1 MDSRVS
7 KFKEIFFG
15 LDRAYGQF
23 IKEDQREDGK
33 ETGKA
38 FITKKPVVDQLWLDH
53 LDGKYP
59 SFGVIPIT
67 DDSTCRWGCIDVDT
81 YPLDHKALVVKL
93 NTKKLPFIVARSKSG
108 GAHIFV
114 FLKEYAPAKLVL
126 EKMSEIASSIGHG
139 DCEIFPKQAVLDKE
153 RGDVGNFLNLPY
165 HNGNNYSTRYAYDDE
180 GNAMNID
187 KFLEEVEKK
196 SLTIEEFKK
205 LKVTKEKSEFFDAP
219 FCIEAYINENGHVE
233 SGNRDNFLFQYAVYA
248 KKKWPDEFEQKIY
261 EFHHKYFPSPLPP
274 KQIEKIVKQSDKK
287 DWGYKCKD
295 QPMCSF
301 CNKSKCKIRK
311 FGIGEN
317 SVGAELK
324 NMVMFRNGDESIF
337 HLNVGDQ
344 RITLNID
351 ELYDQH
357 RFRKKCAVT
366 VTRMPPMVKREDY
379 DEMINSLLEN
389 TEIVEAEYE
398 LTMEGQ
404 FRNALLKF
412 IRNQGNA
419 ISIDEVL
426 AGSCFIDEEKN
437 EIYFRTDQLIEFLK
451 NKKFTAVTTNQV
463 GVWLRSFGGETK
475 QKKIEGKRGQLVW
488 VLANDKFGKSVKIE
502 EDLLENLDEPEGEV
516 PF

>member
-1 MDSRVS
+1 
-7 KFKEIFFG
+7 
-15 LDRAYGQF
+15 
-23 IKEDQREDGK
+23 
-33 ETGKA
+33 
-38 FITKKPVVDQLWLDH
+38 
-53 LDGKYP
+53 
-59 SFGVIPIT
+59 
-67 DDSTCRWGCIDVDT
+67 
-81 YPLDHKALVVKL
+81 
-93 NTKKLPFIVARSKSG
+93 
-108 GAHIFV
+108 
-114 FLKEYAPAKLVL
+114 
-126 EKMSEIASSIGHG
+126 
-139 DCEIFPKQAVLDKE
+139 
-153 RGDVGNFLNLPY
+153 
-165 HNGNNYSTRYAYDDE
+165 
-180 GNAMNID
+180 
-187 KFLEEVEKK
+187 
-196 SLTIEEFKK
+196 
-205 LKVTKEKSEFFDAP
+205 
-219 FCIEAYINENGHVE
+219 
-233 SGNRDNFLFQYAVYA
+233 
-248 KKKWPDEFEQKIY
+248 
-261 EFHHKYFPSPLPP
+261 
-274 KQIEKIVKQSDKK
+274 
-287 DWGYKCKD
+287 
-295 QPMCSF
+295 MCSF

-317 SVGAELK
+317 TVGAELK

-451 NKKFTAVTTNQV
+451 NKKFSAVTTNQV

-475 QKKIEGKRGQLVW
+475 QK
-488 VLANDKFGKSVKIE
+488 N
-502 EDLLENLDEPEGEV
+502 
-516 PF
+516 